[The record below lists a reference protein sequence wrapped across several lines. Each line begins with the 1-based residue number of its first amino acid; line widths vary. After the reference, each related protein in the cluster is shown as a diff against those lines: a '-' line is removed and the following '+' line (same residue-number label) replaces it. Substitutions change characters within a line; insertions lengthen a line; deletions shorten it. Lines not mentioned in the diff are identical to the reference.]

1 MLIAIRFSTF
11 QSVIFE
17 SLLQAVFALVVLI
30 LVPSMKDNPNAT
42 EEDQKEMMK
51 NNIAVVIIGLIFMAY
66 VVAAGNYL

>member
-1 MLIAIRFSTF
+1 M
-11 QSVIFE
+11 IFE

-42 EEDQKEMMK
+42 EDDQKEMMK